1 MELWRKGASSF
12 VVFFLGL
19 VDQDSFFLQ
28 GLADSDIRQRREND
42 ITRVATVLFI
52 SRVDASILLRHYNW
66 NVSEVHEAWFANEEH
81 VRRIVGL
88 LEKPVVQFPNA
99 RELTCGICFETYPCS
114 RIESVACGHPY
125 EISTK
130 GSYPCSRIESVSC
143 GCLIGK
149 EIYLFPG
156 TYLGVVEKLDHL
168 KIFGT
173 EIAYSEEEIDLVR
186 NLLARHL
193 LQHIDE

>member
-1 MELWRKGASSF
+1 MI
-12 VVFFLGL
+12 
-19 VDQDSFFLQ
+19 FLQ
-28 GLADSDIRQRREND
+28 RLNAYDKGND
-42 ITRVATVLFI
+42 ICEI
-52 SRVDASILLRHYNW
+52 IVDASILLRHYNW

-114 RIESVACGHPY
+114 RIESVACGDLPLKYPQKDLIIY
-125 EISTK
+125 EMHVQGFTK
-130 GSYPCSRIESVSC
+130 HESSRTE
-143 GCLIGK
+143 
-149 EIYLFPG
+149 FPG